1 MQTIWR
7 AAIKANIFLLPHI
20 HYMGLWKQIHLHN
33 KGVQTFISILHAHL
47 RFKKVLYSVTPPTS
61 LAKLQSQRKK
71 MMFFKTG
78 NIAST
83 VKRILQREGGSIFL
97 FYFWLKEKM
106 EALYNLTTIFRSPEL
121 KCHIFNRLYS
131 LRCCILFSIS
141 NFRKVF
147 FCLLLLLLSCVYKHI
162 TSILDKTL
170 PFQQQFFFA
179 NVIQL
184 QLQPNKN

>member
-1 MQTIWR
+1 
-7 AAIKANIFLLPHI
+7 
-20 HYMGLWKQIHLHN
+20 
-33 KGVQTFISILHAHL
+33 
-47 RFKKVLYSVTPPTS
+47 
-61 LAKLQSQRKK
+61 

-83 VKRILQREGGSIFL
+83 VKRILQREGGSSFL

-131 LRCCILFSIS
+131 LRCFILFSIS

-147 FCLLLLLLSCVYKHI
+147 FLFIIVIIIMCIQAHYLNFRQNSSISVAIFLCECNTVTVIAKQKLNEKEADDILLFSYFMLPIFWMRLIPEKIWISIWKSI
-162 TSILDKTL
+162 TC
-170 PFQQQFFFA
+170 
-179 NVIQL
+179 
-184 QLQPNKN
+184 

>member
-61 LAKLQSQRKK
+61 LTKLQSQREKK

-83 VKRILQREGGSIFL
+83 VKRILQGVGGSSFL

-131 LRCCILFSIS
+131 LRCFILFSIS
-141 NFRKVF
+141 NFLKF
-147 FCLLLLLLSCVYKHI
+147 LFYFILFIFVYYSYYYLVY
-162 TSILDKTL
+162 TSTL
-170 PFQQQFFFA
+170 PQFQTKFFYFSS
-179 NVIQL
+179 NFSL
-184 QLQPNKN
+184 RM

>member
-1 MQTIWR
+1 MP
-7 AAIKANIFLLPHI
+7 LPSKE
-20 HYMGLWKQIHLHN
+20 YC
-33 KGVQTFISILHAHL
+33 KG
-47 RFKKVLYSVTPPTS
+47 R
-61 LAKLQSQRKK
+61 
-71 MMFFKTG
+71 
-78 NIAST
+78 
-83 VKRILQREGGSIFL
+83 GGSSFL

-131 LRCCILFSIS
+131 LRCFILFSIS

-170 PFQQQFFFA
+170 PFSVAIFLCEC
-179 NVIQL
+179 NTVTVIAKQKL
-184 QLQPNKN
+184 NEKEADDILLFSYFMLPIF